1 MPVSLCPVAIVGV
14 SALFPGSLDVGG
26 FWRDILAGRDLITD
40 VPPSHWLIDDYYDP
54 DPSTPDRTYGKR
66 GGFLPDVPFNPVE
79 FGIPP
84 SILPA
89 TDTAQLLAL
98 MVAKQVLE
106 DAAQGDFAN
115 LNRERISVI
124 LGVTSA
130 QELMLHMASRMQR
143 PIIEKSLRDEG
154 LPEDVVQAVC
164 ARVGEHYVPWQE
176 STFPGLLGNVV
187 AGRIANRF
195 DLGGTNCVTDA
206 ACASSISAMSM
217 ALNELHLGQSD
228 MVICGG
234 VDTMNDVSMY
244 MCFSKTPALSPTG
257 DCRPF
262 AADSD
267 GTMLGE
273 GLGMVALKRLAD
285 AERDGDRIYAVV
297 RGLGSGSDG
306 RALSV
311 YAPRAEGQMLAL
323 DRAYLSAGYG
333 PETVELVEAH
343 GTGTKAG
350 DVAEFEALAA
360 VFNRSGRADRQ
371 WCALGSVKS
380 QIGHTKATA
389 GAAGLIKAVLA
400 LHHKVLPP
408 TIKVAQPNPKL
419 DIEQTPFHLN
429 TQARPWIRDAAH
441 PRRAAVSSFG
451 FGGSNFHTTL
461 EEYTG
466 PAPRAHRVRAVPGEL
481 VVLSAG
487 DAKGVV
493 DECHE
498 WRQRLK
504 DETPLAFVAHRTQM
518 AFDAAKPAR
527 LAIVATDL
535 ADLRAKLDQAAE
547 SITREPAKALSMAAG
562 LYFQVGAE
570 AGDIAF
576 LFPGQGSQYVSMGSD
591 LAMTFDL
598 VRSRWDR
605 AAAAVNS
612 DTPLHRVVFP
622 VPAFTDDDRRA
633 QSARLTST
641 EWAQPAIGVTS
652 LAQLALLRALGVAP
666 SIVGG
671 HSYGEVT
678 ALHAAGV
685 LSDTDMV
692 RVAHRR
698 GALMAAAAATTSGA
712 MTAVGRPAPEVEA
725 LLADWGVPVVV
736 ANANS
741 PRQTVLSGTTEAIA
755 DVETRLTAAGL
766 TCTRLPVATAF
777 HSPIVSPACEPF
789 LDSLKDV
796 PFEMPGLPVYA
807 NATAAPYA
815 ADAAGMRALLADQ
828 IVSPVRFADM
838 IARMHADGV
847 RTFVEVGPG
856 TVLTGLVDQCLAGQP
871 HEAIPLDRKGRHGV
885 TSLWHGLGR
894 LAVAGVAMR
903 FVTLWDGFA
912 VPEDAAAPA
921 PFTVKINGSN
931 YGKPY
936 PKADGTPVPSAPR
949 ARTLP
954 HPASPHVSQPSVP
967 VSPASPAATIAS
979 PASAAAEAPPA
990 SPAVP
995 TPWPSAP
1002 PGPPLVRAEAPGT
1015 ARLVQDAHGAFQQA
1029 MMDTHLAFL
1038 STMSASFQSYCAAVS
1053 GQSVT
1058 AVPADMPV
1066 PQPFM
1071 TPAPVPAL
1079 PAPPAVAPVVAQAPP
1094 AFVPRSVAAPVPAA
1108 AMAPPPLAPPP
1119 VAVPAAA
1126 AAVDVGGFVL
1136 AVVADKTGYPVEMLN
1151 LDMALEADLGIDSI
1165 KRVEILAA
1173 TQAQVPG
1180 LSELD
1185 PTEMASLRTLG
1196 EIVCHLES
1204 RRPAA
1209 AAAAPAVAAPS
1220 PASVTAA
1227 EPTPAPVDVG
1237 RFVLAIVADKT
1248 GYPAEMLNL
1257 EMALEADLG
1266 IDSIKRVEILAA
1278 TQAQV
1283 PGLSALDPTAMAG
1296 LRTLGEIVNH
1306 LESQRPE
1313 ASPAPPAAASS
1324 PATATFPQAAVP
1336 PAAPVPGGRDLGATL
1351 LAVVADKTGY
1361 PVDML
1366 KLDMALEADLGVD
1379 SIKRVEIL
1387 AAMRTAAPDLPEVDP
1402 SDMAAVRTLREIV
1415 DYLERPAGTPTDPA
1429 PTPPVDRHPR
1439 RSEVAEPE
1447 PERASRFV
1455 VREVAATAS
1464 GRSMLDAIGS
1474 GLIAITDDGHG
1485 VAAAL
1490 AQRLGA
1496 QGARVSVV
1504 ETVPPEAAGVVLLD
1518 GLRTCTDVSTALGL
1532 NRRAFQAARAFAP
1545 RASKDGGLFV
1555 TVQDTGGDF
1564 GLAGVDGESVWTGGL
1579 AALAKTAA
1587 QEWPSARVKAIDLE
1601 RGRRPA
1607 AKLAAAIVQ
1616 ELVAGGDEIEV
1627 GLRKDGRRTTLAS
1640 VAEPVVPVR
1649 SVVNEQSVIVATGG
1663 ARGVT
1668 AASLLALARRA
1679 RPRIV
1684 LMGRTPIAEEPAACR
1699 GVEGDAAL
1707 KKALLAEANA
1717 RGEALRPADLGA
1729 RVEGILRS
1737 REVRETLAALEAAGS
1752 PARYVAVDA
1761 REAGAVREALADV
1774 RSTWGPIT
1782 GLVHGAGVLADKRL
1796 TDKTVEQFDLVF
1808 DTKVGGLRT
1817 LLEATAD
1824 DPLTTIC
1831 LFSSVAARAGNP
1843 GQSDYAMANEVL
1855 NKVAAREH
1863 RRRGGACLVTSI
1875 NWGPWEGGMV
1885 TPALAAEFA
1894 RRGVSVLPV
1903 ATGARMFCEEL
1914 EAAPSGNV
1922 EVVIGG
1928 LLSGDAHAF
1937 GPSRHTVAV
1946 DAKSYP
1952 YLTGHRIQSD
1962 AVVPAVLALEW
1973 FMRAAS
1979 VERPD
1984 LAVIACDDLR
1994 VYRGIPLPDFDG
2006 QGHTL
2011 AVTLQTQAT
2020 ADGAVMTA
2028 ALVGPDGTRHYGGT
2042 LTLGP
2047 AAKRVAPP
2055 TLSAGTLEACPWT
2068 SSHIYGELLFHG
2080 PEFQVIRSVEGVS
2093 DQGLVGVLEG
2103 VHAQRWGGG
2112 PYRTDVA
2119 ALDGAVQLAQVWGLH
2134 RVGRL
2139 SLPTRIGAFRQ
2150 WQTGPIDGPLTCVL
2164 EGRVTGTH
2172 GLAVNLLLVDSSG
2185 HPVASMADLEMHM
2198 LPASK
2203 SSQQAAGVR

>member
-1 MPVSLCPVAIVGV
+1 MPVSPCPVAVIGV

-115 LNRERISVI
+115 LDRERISVI

-228 MVICGG
+228 VVICGG

-297 RGLGSGSDG
+297 RGLGSASDG

-504 DETPLAFVAHRTQM
+504 DETPLALVAHRTQM
-518 AFDAAKPAR
+518 AFDAARPAR

-547 SITREPAKALSMAAG
+547 SIAREPAKALSMATG

-570 AGDIAF
+570 TGDIAF
-576 LFPGQGSQYVSMGSD
+576 LFPGQGSQYVGMGAD

-598 VRSRWDR
+598 ARSRWDR
-605 AAAAVNS
+605 AAAAVDG

-652 LAQLALLRALGVAP
+652 LAQLAILRALGVAP
-666 SIVGG
+666 AMVGG

-692 RVAHRR
+692 RVARRR
-698 GALMAAAAATTSGA
+698 GELMAAAAATTSGA
-712 MTAVGRPAPEVEA
+712 MTAVSRPAPEVEA
-725 LLADWGVPVVV
+725 LLMDWGVPVVV

-741 PRQTVLSGTTEAIA
+741 PRQTVLSGATEAIA
-755 DVETRLTAAGL
+755 DVETRLTAAGF

-777 HSPIVSPACEPF
+777 HSPIVSPACAPF
-789 LDSLKDV
+789 LDSLEDV

-828 IVSPVRFADM
+828 IASPVRFADM
-838 IARMHADGV
+838 ITRMHADGV

-903 FVTLWDGFA
+903 FATLWDGFA
-912 VPEDAAAPA
+912 VPEDAAAAA

-936 PKADGTPVPSAPR
+936 PKADGTPVPSGPR

-954 HPASPHVSQPSVP
+954 HPASPDVSQPPVP
-967 VSPASPAATIAS
+967 VSPAPPAASPVS
-979 PASAAAEAPPA
+979 PASAAAPVPMAAPAVSTFSPTAPPA
-990 SPAVP
+990 
-995 TPWPSAP
+995 P
-1002 PGPPLVRAEAPGT
+1002 PMARAEAPGT

-1038 STMSASFQSYCAAVS
+1038 QTMSASFENYCAAVS
-1053 GQSVT
+1053 GQ
-1058 AVPADMPV
+1058 PATSASSAMPV
-1066 PQPFM
+1066 PQPF
-1071 TPAPVPAL
+1071 TPPARAL
-1079 PAPPAVAPVVAQAPP
+1079 PATAAAAPVMAQAPP
-1094 AFVPRSVAAPVPAA
+1094 AYVPMPLAAPVP
-1108 AMAPPPLAPPP
+1108 PPQASTP
-1119 VAVPAAA
+1119 VVAPAAA

-1136 AVVADKTGYPVEMLN
+1136 AVVADKTGYPVEMLS

-1196 EIVCHLES
+1196 EIVSHLES

-1209 AAAAPAVAAPS
+1209 STTVPAVAAS
-1220 PASVTAA
+1220 STVPAEAGPAA
-1227 EPTPAPVDVG
+1227 VDIG
-1237 RFVLAIVADKT
+1237 AFVLAIVADKT

-1257 EMALEADLG
+1257 DMALEADLG

-1283 PGLSALDPTAMAG
+1283 PGLAALDPTVMAG
-1296 LRTLGEIVNH
+1296 LRTLGEIVSH
-1306 LESQRPE
+1306 LESQRP
-1313 ASPAPPAAASS
+1313 APAPQAAAPS
-1324 PATATFPQAAVP
+1324 PATATVP
-1336 PAAPVPGGRDLGATL
+1336 PAVAPPVAPAPGVRDLGATL

-1402 SDMAAVRTLREIV
+1402 TDMAAVRTLREIV

-1429 PTPPVDRHPR
+1429 PTTPDDRQPR
-1439 RSEVAEPE
+1439 RPEAAEAEPD
-1447 PERASRFV
+1447 RASRFV
-1455 VREVAATAS
+1455 VREVAATVS
-1464 GRSMLDAIGS
+1464 GRSMLDAVGS

-1496 QGARVSVV
+1496 QGARVAVV

-1518 GLRTCTDVSTALGL
+1518 GLRTCNDTSTALGL

-1564 GLAGVDGESVWTGGL
+1564 GVTGVDGESVWTGGL

-1601 RGRRPA
+1601 RGRRPV

-1627 GLRKDGRRTTLAS
+1627 GLRKDGRRTTLAA

-1649 SVVNEQSVIVATGG
+1649 PVVNEQSVIVATGG

-1684 LMGRTPIAEEPAACR
+1684 LMGRTPIAEEPAVCR

-1707 KKALLAEANA
+1707 KKALLAEASA

-1729 RVEGILRS
+1729 RVDGILRS

-1761 REAGAVREALADV
+1761 RDAGAVREALVTVRAD
-1774 RSTWGPIT
+1774 WGPIT
-1782 GLVHGAGVLADKRL
+1782 GIVHGAGVLADKRL

-1824 DPLTTIC
+1824 DRLTVIC

-1855 NKVAAREH
+1855 NKVGAREY

-1914 EAAPSGNV
+1914 EAAPSANV

-1928 LLSGDAHAF
+1928 LLSGGAHAF

-1952 YLTGHRIQSD
+1952 YLTGHRIQHD

-1979 VERPD
+1979 VERPE

-2011 AVTLQTQAT
+2011 AVTLQTQPA
-2020 ADGAVMTA
+2020 ADGATMTA
-2028 ALVGPDGTRHYGGT
+2028 ALVGPDGTRHYGAT

-2047 AAKRVAPP
+2047 AGRRDAPP
-2055 TLSAGTLEACPWT
+2055 ALSAGTLEACPWT

-2103 VHAQRWGGG
+2103 VRAQRWGGG

-2150 WQTGPIDGPLTCVL
+2150 WQTGPIDGALTCVL

-2172 GLAVNLLLVDSSG
+2172 GLAVNLLLVDSTG
-2185 HPVASMADLEMHM
+2185 RPVASMADLEMHM